1 MEIMITV
8 LVFLMGASI
17 GSFFNVVVMRRDSEV
32 KFYQGRSKCGNCGKE
47 LGVLDL
53 IPIFS
58 YIGLKG
64 KCKSCGS
71 SLTVKYL
78 IGELLGAISFTA
90 TYILYGIGV
99 GSVNGWILT
108 VSFLILAISD
118 LHTMEIRYKY
128 ILIPF
133 LTLVGLN
140 MFSSGNDIYYV
151 QLLAMFIIMYVIFIF
166 SKNKM
171 GGADVLMV
179 AYIAGFY
186 GIQWTGYIIILA
198 CTVSILEIGIIYF
211 KQGKEI
217 ALKTPIPFITSL
229 VIAKIVIDWVLILIK

>member
-1 MEIMITV
+1 MEIINAILV
-8 LVFLMGASI
+8 LFMGASI

-32 KFYQGRSKCGNCGKE
+32 KFYQGRSRCGSCGKE
-47 LGVLDL
+47 LGILDL

-64 KCKSCGS
+64 KCRYCGN
-71 SLTVKYL
+71 SLTIKYV
-78 IGELLGAISFTA
+78 IGELIGALSFMA
-90 TYILYGIGV
+90 TYLLYEIGV
-99 GSVNGWILT
+99 GGINEYILT
-108 VSFLILAISD
+108 VSFLLLAISD
-118 LHTMEIRYKY
+118 LHTQEIRYKY

-140 MFSSGNDIYYV
+140 IFSSGKDIYYI

-171 GGADVLMV
+171 GGADVLMLT
-179 AYIAGFY
+179 YIAGFY
-186 GIQWTGYIIILA
+186 GIEWTGYIIIVA
-198 CTVSILEIGIIYF
+198 CTVSILEIGIVCL

-229 VIAKIVIDWVLILIK
+229 VIAKVIIDWILIIK